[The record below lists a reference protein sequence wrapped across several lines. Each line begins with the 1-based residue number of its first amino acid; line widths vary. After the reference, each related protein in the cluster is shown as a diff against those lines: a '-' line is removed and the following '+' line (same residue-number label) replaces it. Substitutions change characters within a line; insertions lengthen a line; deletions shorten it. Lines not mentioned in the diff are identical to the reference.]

1 MRNQIDELSELG
13 DPQFYHKETNKKYK
27 KQT

>member
-1 MRNQIDELSELG
+1 MRNQIDELREVG
-13 DPQFYHKETNKKYK
+13 DPQFYLKETNEKYK